1 MNKYEEALDVIA
13 RYISDSK
20 YGITRYSENTINEK
34 LSHLK
39 ELIDKE
45 EKALDKACARIVEL
59 EESNCGELVDIEL
72 VKRWSLVE
80 GKLDE

>member
-1 MNKYEEALDVIA
+1 MEVVKEVVEETYKELYVEALDRIA
-13 RYISDSK
+13 
-20 YGITRYSENTINEK
+20 
-34 LSHLK
+34 
-39 ELIDKE
+39 EL

-80 GKLDE
+80 GKL